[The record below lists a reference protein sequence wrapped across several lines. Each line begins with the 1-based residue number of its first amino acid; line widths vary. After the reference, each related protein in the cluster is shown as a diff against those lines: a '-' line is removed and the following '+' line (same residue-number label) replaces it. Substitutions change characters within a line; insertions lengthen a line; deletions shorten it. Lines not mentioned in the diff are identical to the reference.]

1 MLVLS
6 ALTAVMSAGYGA
18 MFSLLGEFRDQYGI
32 AESRLGLIVGVG
44 FVAGFASQIL
54 IAPLADR
61 GHARRV
67 VIGGALL
74 YVAGTAMLGLATS
87 FAPMIAGRC
96 VMGVGVGAASPAIKR
111 IVIVTDQGR
120 LGHSLGVIL
129 SAEVGGF
136 AAGPAVSAL
145 LAGHFGLSAP
155 FITIAVVNAILLLP
169 MLALVVGE
177 TRAAQSGPRLAIDLL
192 RARPFVAAVMLGSA
206 VFVMIG
212 VFDALWSVAMK
223 DLHSPR
229 WLSSLGISLFALPIV
244 VFGAAGGRLAQRIG
258 PFRLGVAGLAFATAC
273 VTGYGLVGSGVA
285 MFAVAMVHS
294 SADAFTLS
302 SSSVAAG
309 MVVPA
314 DRQAGAH
321 GVLGGA
327 QTLLAGI
334 SSAVAGVLYEHL
346 GRTSAYLVGAGMMTA
361 LWVAGAWLA
370 RPVWSRTA
378 PRT

>member
-120 LGHSLGVIL
+120 LGHSLG
-129 SAEVGGF
+129 
-136 AAGPAVSAL
+136 
-145 LAGHFGLSAP
+145 
-155 FITIAVVNAILLLP
+155 
-169 MLALVVGE
+169 
-177 TRAAQSGPRLAIDLL
+177 
-192 RARPFVAAVMLGSA
+192 
-206 VFVMIG
+206 
-212 VFDALWSVAMK
+212 
-223 DLHSPR
+223 
-229 WLSSLGISLFALPIV
+229 
-244 VFGAAGGRLAQRIG
+244 
-258 PFRLGVAGLAFATAC
+258 
-273 VTGYGLVGSGVA
+273 
-285 MFAVAMVHS
+285 
-294 SADAFTLS
+294 
-302 SSSVAAG
+302 
-309 MVVPA
+309 
-314 DRQAGAH
+314 
-321 GVLGGA
+321 
-327 QTLLAGI
+327 
-334 SSAVAGVLYEHL
+334 
-346 GRTSAYLVGAGMMTA
+346 
-361 LWVAGAWLA
+361 
-370 RPVWSRTA
+370 
-378 PRT
+378 